1 MKNLVPNLFD
11 LLRYTI
17 VDTSEGAV
25 LLHLNS
31 ETGATDTGRIFVSDS
46 EGYKRGTQA
55 VVAWMVTGPLHRGIA
70 GIARYSQS
78 LLHNVRSSTGEVE
91 FDKVVSLTGVYLAN
105 VVAQADSA
113 DAGYEKAKQ
122 AATESVEQVDR
133 RHGRGWGKASRM
145 AKEERTIRTVISFDK
160 GGSWRYLK
168 PPRVNS
174 QGQPYFCAGKPLQD
188 CALHL
193 HGSSS
198 WDLYAPFYS
207 SENCVGI
214 IMGTGNVGASLSP
227 ACEPPLS
234 TMVKKKTDPV
244 DGCAHS
250 LAELEEK
257 YKGKYKKKE
266 IQYYWE
272 TECKPVTEDVAKAP
286 PAAKA
291 PAAPRLVR
299 SRSWLKK
306 VCGIPLL
313 PCEESLAPLLEAFD
327 TGEGAAKQAAQLEL
341 LRAHPFVDR
350 KVKEVSPE
358 ALAPDVSVQV
368 ENFRLMVVQF
378 RKWLKTSEGRP
389 FEEKGKGFDDGV
401 YLTSALLRKM
411 LPRGFTN
418 FCFTKV
424 GESPVNVVLRGFL
437 KFTGLTAADEDE
449 DSKATEDA
457 AAFLFHGYTMEDS
470 QRFLVTTKSNGENG
484 KYTFR
489 RVYGDWYCFAGSK
502 NTGHTWRLGSN
513 VAQLFPIPE
522 LDVIAGVAPKIIAFV
537 DRRLKSLEEKQRL
550 ELLEAV
556 HQGGVTIMIELN
568 DAGHE
573 HIFPIEESWVDHVA
587 ILNDNGFP
595 WPQQEAYDFFDRFT
609 LRRVRIDAYDME
621 QLPKIMEEIRKDT
634 STEGAV
640 LYLERDSKA
649 IGLLKVKS
657 DHYVIARRTRE
668 TLRSALVKPMSDA
681 EASAALLP
689 KVTKRL
695 EEGMASLTHVAG
707 WSADAWPKWA
717 AHATAFADAWM
728 KAFLQGDDMMRKALV
743 IEFHNKFGSLYE
755 RFWRTHEVL
764 PLTDFSLET
773 AKKAPSCATVA
784 DMPTSP
790 VSTCVSRIEKE
801 PKASG
806 KPRRRKR

>member
-1 MKNLVPNLFD
+1 
-11 LLRYTI
+11 
-17 VDTSEGAV
+17 
-25 LLHLNS
+25 
-31 ETGATDTGRIFVSDS
+31 
-46 EGYKRGTQA
+46 
-55 VVAWMVTGPLHRGIA
+55 
-70 GIARYSQS
+70 
-78 LLHNVRSSTGEVE
+78 
-91 FDKVVSLTGVYLAN
+91 
-105 VVAQADSA
+105 
-113 DAGYEKAKQ
+113 
-122 AATESVEQVDR
+122 
-133 RHGRGWGKASRM
+133 
-145 AKEERTIRTVISFDK
+145 
-160 GGSWRYLK
+160 
-168 PPRVNS
+168 
-174 QGQPYFCAGKPLQD
+174 
-188 CALHL
+188 
-193 HGSSS
+193 
-198 WDLYAPFYS
+198 
-207 SENCVGI
+207 
-214 IMGTGNVGASLSP
+214 
-227 ACEPPLS
+227 
-234 TMVKKKTDPV
+234 MVKKKTDPV

-327 TGEGAAKQAAQLEL
+327 TGGTGAAKQAAQLEL

-457 AAFLFHGYTMEDS
+457 AAFLFHGYTMEDA
-470 QRFLVTTKSNGENG
+470 QRFLVTTRSNGENG

-502 NTGHTWRLGSN
+502 NTGHTWRFGSN

-609 LRRVRIDAYDME
+609 LRRVRIEAYDME

-681 EASAALLP
+681 KASAALLP